1 MAGYVMDTLF
11 SLIQLNDEDDEPE
24 WMSFGPTD
32 KYELMELK
40 GLEEHE
46 LGTKTCP

>member
-1 MAGYVMDTLF
+1 MPFISQFNG
-11 SLIQLNDEDDEPE
+11 EDDEPE
-24 WMSFGPTD
+24 WMSFGPSD

-46 LGTKTCP
+46 LGITS